1 MRVVQESVPRL
12 IEAYRGNRI
21 KDINTHC
28 LKQFNA
34 HWECLENNNQNLW
47 ECRKPEMELNS
58 CVFEK
63 LVRPRRVFG

>member
-1 MRVVQESVPRL
+1 MSIVD
-12 IEAYRGNRI
+12 RI

-63 LVRPRRVFG
+63 LVRPYPPLHFPQC